1 MILGVG
7 RCTGGVV
14 VRGELGWV
22 RMETRRGMILLRFVG
37 KLERLVDKEE
47 RLIGKLYRKG
57 KEAWREGSKKCSK
70 WWGRVERVYKEWGLG
85 EVWMSGV
92 VGGMKKKRW
101 EELVEK
107 RMLRAEKEGWKREV
121 REMSSKEGSK
131 VKLYEAV

>member
-1 MILGVG
+1 M
-7 RCTGGVV
+7 
-14 VRGELGWV
+14 
-22 RMETRRGMILLRFVG
+22 
-37 KLERLVDKEE
+37 
-47 RLIGKLYRKG
+47 
-57 KEAWREGSKKCSK
+57 
-70 WWGRVERVYKEWGLG
+70 G

-131 VKLYEAV
+131 VKLYEAVKRKWGMEEYLKIGWARGSVAWRTRLRSGTCELEVEKGRGVVSREERVCRGCGSEVEDVEHFVGKCAVLDQDRKG